1 MNRPP
6 SEWAHTIR
14 TFMPIGIPPQRGST
28 AEEVLNNRVD
38 QMMRSVN
45 VSHSLSQRILCML
58 NESINNIAMA
68 TEMEAIH
75 GINNLNFP
83 TRSTWLKLLLS
94 A

>member
-1 MNRPP
+1 
-6 SEWAHTIR
+6 
-14 TFMPIGIPPQRGST
+14 MPIGNSPQRGST
-28 AEEVLNNRVD
+28 AEEVLNDQVD
-38 QMMRSVN
+38 QMMHSVN
-45 VSHSLSQRILCML
+45 VSHSLSQSIPCML
-58 NESINNIAMA
+58 NESINKIAMA